1 MLTNLLE
8 GLLKKYL
15 GQYLEL
21 SETSINW
28 KNDIVL
34 DNVKLKES
42 VFSDLGL
49 PIKCVHGKVS
59 K

>member
-34 DNVKLKES
+34 YNVKLKES

-49 PIKCVHGKVS
+49 PIKYVHGKVS